1 MNRQPLN
8 KVIQG
13 LVQTLFV
20 LQSKIS
26 LQAEIFFHFLFR
38 VLPPSK
44 KNALSQISCAA
55 AFAAGVRF
63 RMFTSVLVSARES
76 ALTALELGV
85 VRAV

>member
-1 MNRQPLN
+1 M
-8 KVIQG
+8 
-13 LVQTLFV
+13 

-55 AFAAGVRF
+55 AFAAGVF
-63 RMFTSVLVSARES
+63 MSVLVSVRES